1 MAKLNDEKWSRSPY
15 EVFWGEL
22 APNDHVIQIYRDEE
36 NFLELLAGFVD
47 SGISCGDCAIVIA
60 TSSHLDALSKR
71 LQAQGHSIA
80 NLITTRQYIPVDAVE
95 ALSRFMIHD
104 WPDENLFKSEID
116 SLIQTA
122 KADGRRVRAF
132 GEMVALLWAEGK
144 VGATVR
150 LEQLWNKF
158 CENETFSLFC
168 AYPERGFAQ
177 DASESLNHI
186 CGTHAKI
193 ISGVHKDAKQIFYRS
208 DHQKVG

>member
-1 MAKLNDEKWSRSPY
+1 MEKLNNETWSQAPY

-22 APNDHVIQIYRDEE
+22 APNDHVVQIYRDEE
-36 NFLELLAGFVD
+36 NFLALLAGFVD
-47 SGISCGDCAIVIA
+47 NGISSGDCAIVIA
-60 TSSHLDALSKR
+60 TGSHLAELAKR
-71 LQAQGHSIA
+71 LQLLGHSVDDLVA
-80 NLITTRQYIPVDAVE
+80 ARQYLPVE
-95 ALSRFMIHD
+95 AAEVLSRFMIHD
-104 WPDENLFKSEID
+104 WPDENLFKSEVD
-116 SLIQTA
+116 KLIQTA

-158 CENETFSLFC
+158 CENEAFCLFC

-177 DASESLNHI
+177 DASESLHHI
-186 CGTHAKI
+186 CGAHAKL
-193 ISGVHKDAKQIFYRS
+193 ISGIHKDVRQILYRS